1 MTTSLQLYRY
11 SFTAGAFAAGGS
23 FFGRAPSQLSE
34 LPALAS
40 VLAPTAAATYYLEL
54 LFLRA
59 LPIILMVICNVLNW
73 RYYLKALQ
81 CAEQTLTATVLTAAT
96 NYMLS
101 FVLGALIYRE
111 EITLLSTAGATFI
124 IGGLW
129 FLCKAQEEQKIS
141 DKLKKIE

>member
-34 LPALAS
+34 LPALTS
-40 VLAPTAAATYYLEL
+40 GFAPTAAATYYLEL

-59 LPIILMVICNVLNW
+59 VPIILMVICNVLNW
-73 RYYLKALQ
+73 RYFLKALQ
-81 CAEQTLTATVLTAAT
+81 CTEHTLTATVLTAAT

-101 FVLGALIYRE
+101 FILGALVYRE
-111 EITLLSTAGATFI
+111 EITLMSTVGAIFI
-124 IGGLW
+124 ITGLW
-129 FLCKAQEEQKIS
+129 FLCKAQEEQKLS
-141 DKLKKIE
+141 AKHKKSH